1 MSALVEHRAIFPDT
15 PSLAPQLPQAPEI
28 ELRSRALPRQPLIRT
43 GRLTLRRPEARDAEA
58 ITAALANYRVAKM
71 LTRVPQPYHLEDA
84 EEWLASLG
92 ELEHE
97 AWIFAVTLGGVRAIL
112 SPELEAA
119 NGNVSDRLIGVISI
133 EWREAGSRTGWHLGY
148 WLEEAHWGKGI
159 MTDAVNAVVARFFSV
174 MMGETLY
181 SSVMADNPGS
191 LRIQGKLGFDVT
203 GVEDVYA
210 PSRAEGVRLITTEL
224 TFGGYMPM

>member
-1 MSALVEHRAIFPDT
+1 MSALIEHRETFPQT
-15 PSLAPQLPQAPEI
+15 PSPASRMPRVPEI
-28 ELRSRALPRQPLIRT
+28 ELRVHALPRQPLIRT
-43 GRLTLRRPEARDAEA
+43 GRLTLRRPEAGDAEA
-58 ITAALANYRVAKM
+58 ISAALANYRVARM

-84 EEWLASLG
+84 EEWLISLG
-92 ELEHE
+92 ERQQE
-97 AWIFAVTLGGVRAIL
+97 AWVFAITLGGVRAIL

-119 NGNVSDRLIGVISI
+119 NGNVSDRLIGVVAI

-148 WLEEAHWGKGI
+148 WLDEAHWGQGI
-159 MTDAVNAVVARFFSV
+159 MTDAVNAVAARFFSV
-174 MMGETLY
+174 MMGETLF

-203 GVEDVYA
+203 GVEHAYA
-210 PSRAEGVRLITTEL
+210 ASRAEGVRLITTEL